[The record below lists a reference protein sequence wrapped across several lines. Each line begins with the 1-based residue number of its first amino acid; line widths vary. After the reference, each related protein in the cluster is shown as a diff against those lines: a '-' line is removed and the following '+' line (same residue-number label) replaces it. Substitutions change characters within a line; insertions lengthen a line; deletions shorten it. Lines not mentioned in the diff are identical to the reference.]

1 MTFDVDKPET
11 TPAAVSKCL
20 HELADAIAREE
31 IDLHKNFDTSLWG
44 NAGPSIGTIT
54 VGAS

>member
-11 TPAAVSKCL
+11 TPVAVSKCL